1 MSKTRLTWRCCED
14 SQSRQCSP
22 KCQPCASA
30 SSCAYCATPR
40 RCSSSVVRAY
50 FSNDFAFLV
59 LLLAVA
65 AASCIAFVASREAS
79 GWKHETTPV
88 AGLGSTSLS
97 AACRGTHGGAALR
110 FGGEGLKLRCGMHCA
125 DHGHQARRIDPTHQA
140 QEEVRLHCLLLLS
153 SASTS

>member
-1 MSKTRLTWRCCED
+1 METQTRAGRTPASRPFVAPEPGDSPRDVGALQERAPTPTSKRHVL
-14 SQSRQCSP
+14 
-22 KCQPCASA
+22 
-30 SSCAYCATPR
+30 
-40 RCSSSVVRAY
+40 
-50 FSNDFAFLV
+50 DFAFLV

-153 SASTS
+153 SASGF